1 MNTEYLSIYLHFLQF
16 LTLMSFTH
24 LVYGSFTSLV
34 KFIPR
39 YFILCDI
46 TVDYTQS
53 KEDVF
58 LVSLSDS
65 SLLLCRNADNLI
77 Y

>member
-1 MNTEYLSIYLHFLQF
+1 MNAEYLSIYLHFLQF

-39 YFILCDI
+39 YFILCDR

-65 SLLLCRNADNLI
+65 SLLLYRNADNLI